1 MAIIENVFWA
11 GLARAAS
18 GAALLGAAAMPAAAR
33 DVKLPKDI
41 SWSAYETGSSGYSQS
56 VGLGQMLTKNYGVG
70 LRIIPGKNDVSRMTP
85 LRVGQTQVCACG
97 IAAYFAQEG
106 VFMFADKNWGPQQI
120 FNLFNNIG
128 RNGAQIA
135 VAADVG
141 IEKASDLKGKRITF
155 VKGAPA
161 LNIQAQAYLA
171 FAGLTWND
179 VTKVEVPGFGQSLEA
194 VLNGQA
200 DGVFGS
206 TITSNYTRIAASPRG
221 LYFPPMPH
229 SDKAGW
235 DRALAVAPWW
245 SKSKVTNFTK
255 GAKNTEPFEGASYPY
270 PIFIVNKGV
279 SDDVAYGLT
288 KAVMEN
294 YDQFKDA
301 GPGMDG
307 YKLANQNLT
316 YVMPYHPAA
325 VEYYKE
331 KGLWKDEQEKN
342 NQAVLKR
349 QGVLAA
355 AWKAFVAKNV
365 AADKFRA
372 EWMKAR
378 AEALEKAGMPVIF
391 R

>member
-1 MAIIENVFWA
+1 MVRIGSTAPK
-11 GLARAAS
+11 R
-18 GAALLGAAAMPAAAR
+18 LLGVVSASVLLSSVTLPATAA

-56 VGLGQMLTKNYGVG
+56 VGLGQMLTKKYGTN

-85 LRVGQTQVCACG
+85 LKLGQTQVCACG

-106 VFMFADKNWGPQQI
+106 VLMFADKNWGPQEVY
-120 FNLFNNIG
+120 NLFNNIG

-135 VAADVG
+135 VATDAGV
-141 IEKASDLKGKRITF
+141 EKPSDLKGKRVTF

-161 LNIQAQAYLA
+161 LNVQAEAYLA
-171 FAGLTWND
+171 FAGLTWAD

-194 VLNGQA
+194 VINGQA
-200 DGVFGS
+200 DAVFGS
-206 TITSNYTRIAASPRG
+206 TITSNYARLAASPRG

-235 DRALAVAPWW
+235 DRALAIAPWW
-245 SKSKVTNFTK
+245 AKAKVTNYTK
-255 GAKNTEPFEGASYPY
+255 GAKNTEAFEGASYPY

-279 SDDVAYGLT
+279 SDDIAYGLT

-294 YDQFKDA
+294 YEEFKDA

-307 YKLANQNLT
+307 YQLANQNLT

-325 VEYYKE
+325 VAYFKE

-342 NQAVLKR
+342 NQAMIKR
-349 QGVLAA
+349 QQILAT
-355 AWKAFVAKNV
+355 AWKDFGAKNV
-365 AADKFRA
+365 AADKFSE
-372 EWMKAR
+372 EWMKYR
-378 AEALEKAGMPVIF
+378 AETLKKAGLPVVF
-391 R
+391 Q

>member
-1 MAIIENVFWA
+1 MTMTGMRTLA
-11 GLARAAS
+11 GATSVAVSL
-18 GAALLGAAAMPAAAR
+18 AAMAVTASAR

-56 VGLGQMLTKNYGVG
+56 VGLGQMLTKNYGVN

-85 LRVGQTQVCACG
+85 LKLGQTQVCACG

-106 VFMFADKNWGPQQI
+106 VFMFADKRWGPQQI

-141 IEKASDLKGKRITF
+141 IESAADLKGKRVTF

-161 LNIQAQAYLA
+161 LNIQAEAYLA

-194 VLNGQA
+194 VINGQA

-206 TITSNYTRIAASPRG
+206 TITSNYSRIAASPRG

-235 DRALAVAPWW
+235 DRALAIAPWW
-245 SKSKVTNFTK
+245 SKAKVTNFTK
-255 GAKNTEPFEGASYPY
+255 GVKNTEPFEGASYPY
-270 PIFIVNKGV
+270 PIFVVNKGV
-279 SDDVAYGLT
+279 SDDVAFGLT

-294 YDQFKDA
+294 YEQFKEA

-307 YKLANQNLT
+307 YQLANQNLT

-331 KGLWKDEQEKN
+331 KGIWKDEQEKN
-342 NQAVLKR
+342 NQAIIKR
-349 QGVLAA
+349 QDTLAS

-365 AADKFRA
+365 ADDKFHD

-378 AEALEKAGMPVIF
+378 ADALTKAGMPVIF
-391 R
+391 N

>member
-1 MAIIENVFWA
+1 MLA
-11 GLARAAS
+11 GPMSA
-18 GAALLGAAAMPAAAR
+18 AALLAVAAFPASAR
-33 DVKLPKDI
+33 DVKLPRDI

-56 VGLGQMLTKNYGVG
+56 VGLGQMLTKNYGVN

-85 LRVGQTQVCACG
+85 LKLGQTQVCACG

-106 VFMFADKNWGPQQI
+106 VLMFADKKWGPQPI
-120 FNLFNNIG
+120 YNLFNNIG

-135 VAADVG
+135 VATDSGVNTPA
-141 IEKASDLKGKRITF
+141 DLKGKRVTF

-161 LNIQAQAYLA
+161 LNVQAEAYLA
-171 FAGLTWND
+171 FGGLTWDD

-200 DGVFGS
+200 DAVFGS

-235 DRALAVAPWW
+235 DRALAIAPWW
-245 SKSKVTNFTK
+245 SKAKITNFTK

-270 PIFIVNKGV
+270 PIFIVNKDV
-279 SDDVAYGLT
+279 SDDIAYGLT

-294 YDQFKDA
+294 YEQFKDA

-307 YKLANQNLT
+307 YQLANQNLT

-325 VEYYKE
+325 VAYYKE
-331 KGLWKDEQEKN
+331 KGLWKEEQEKN
-342 NQAVLKR
+342 NQAILKR
-349 QGVLAA
+349 QETLAA
-355 AWKAFVAKNV
+355 AWKAFTAKDVAD
-365 AADKFRA
+365 DKFHD

-378 AEALEKAGMPVIF
+378 AEALIKAGMPVIF
-391 R
+391 K